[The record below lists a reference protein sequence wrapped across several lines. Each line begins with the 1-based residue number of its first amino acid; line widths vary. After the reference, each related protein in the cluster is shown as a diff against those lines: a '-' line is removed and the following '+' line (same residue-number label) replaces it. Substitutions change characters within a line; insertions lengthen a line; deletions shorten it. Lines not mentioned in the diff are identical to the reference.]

1 MSDFALH
8 REGIILRKYLVKN
21 KYTYEKKR
29 QTCFDYT
36 DEIFSESGNAVFGRY
51 IYDVGEEIYSASV
64 SASESVEITLLCEV
78 AEKLSSAS
86 GICVKADG
94 AGDGIVRVTFF
105 DDDGHSFAS
114 ACKINDAASGRG
126 VSFYL
131 SDMDFFPARMLI
143 DSDGE
148 DEVSVKVSLVNI
160 LNYLSEWGGQAHF
173 YTAEGCKLADEGRF
187 MKLSFDGEGSIESP
201 VFPDSSATV
210 YNMLMP
216 RRNTIFFVLTNNSSA
231 KYAKLYYTTY
241 THPEYS
247 EDACVTLSLSSDAEP
262 RAYYFNL
269 SATKNCDGRL
279 RSFKLVFEGCG
290 DVVINRYSFE
300 QEARLFDTKAN
311 IISCLANAQSKS
323 VTVKGE
329 IDRSVD
335 ILGATLCLFKTTM
348 ADEDEDAVGGKTLL
362 SETDAEYDFEIDGIP
377 LYDDKTSLLP
387 YQLVCFLK
395 KDGEYTRVSDRF
407 YIENYEVFDSNP
419 YPFEL
424 PDRCVSVLDF
434 GAYGDAYHD
443 DTEAIQRALDYV
455 HKEGGGKVTVNGSS
469 DRYGRRYIVTN
480 LLIKSNTEL
489 CIEEGAIL
497 WQSHMRNDYPY
508 AVTYGHDAVI
518 PGINWTHNMHVSQL
532 PLLQA
537 AGSHHIKITGKGKLR
552 AMDIGSEEGVDM
564 KMRYSTGCED
574 RIHLIMVGFFDVDFV
589 ECRDFEIVRCNNY
602 HSAFYK
608 CQNVYCANLK
618 YHEVKCLSGD
628 GYGLIAGT
636 NNVTVNRCF
645 FQSNDDCIVLTS
657 VYNDPRGLLWWTN
670 AEGTHA
676 GPYNITAIHSYLAA
690 GTGKSIAFITWGT
703 NDPIQERTE
712 ICGIRVHD
720 CYIPA
725 QNPIGTWCDNPYN
738 GKVPFDNTETDDYS
752 PVRDVRITGNRY
764 EGHCTLGPIKPTDF
778 ISDCGLFSA
787 DNFVNGDFSLGGL
800 ANWTAIRNENPDSAH
815 TVIYANKE
823 KGCIEYFDCG
833 RVSLCEGLHIK
844 GGEYTLECEIMT
856 GKSGCE
862 IFVSDMISG
871 EDAFVYHAERT
882 VPEKIKVNFSLAYEG
897 DYYIG
902 IRNDSND
909 PDGFAI
915 IDYCHII

>member
-1 MSDFALH
+1 M
-8 REGIILRKYLVKN
+8 ILRKYLVKN

-29 QTCFDYT
+29 QTCFDFT
-36 DEIFSESGNAVFGRY
+36 DEILRVSGNAVFGRY
-51 IYDVGEEIYSASV
+51 RYDIGEEIYSAPV
-64 SASESVEITLLCEV
+64 SAGESVEITLPSEV
-78 AEKLSSAS
+78 GEKLLGAS

-94 AGDGIVRVTFF
+94 EGDGFVRVTFF
-105 DDDGHSFAS
+105 DDGGRSFAS
-114 ACKINDAASGRG
+114 SCKISDAKSCNG

-131 SDMDFFPARMLI
+131 SGMNFLPTRMLI
-143 DSDGE
+143 DSDSEG
-148 DEVSVKVSLVNI
+148 EVSVKVSLVNI

-173 YTAEGCKLADEGRF
+173 YTAADCKLSDSGRF
-187 MKLSFDGEGSIESP
+187 MTLSIDGKGSIESP
-201 VFPDSSATV
+201 IFPDSSATV

-216 RRNTIFFVLTNNSSA
+216 RRNTIFLVLTNNSSA

-241 THPEYS
+241 THEEYS
-247 EDACVTLSLSSDAEP
+247 EDASVTLELYADSEP
-262 RAYYFNL
+262 HAYYFNL
-269 SATKNCDGRL
+269 SATKNCFGRL
-279 RSFKLVFEGCG
+279 KSFKLVFDGYG
-290 DVVINRYSFE
+290 DIVINRYSFE
-300 QEARLFDTKAN
+300 QEAKIFDTKAN
-311 IISCLANAQSKS
+311 ISSCLANSES
-323 VTVKGE
+323 GTITVKGE
-329 IDRSVD
+329 ISKSISLD
-335 ILGATLCLFKTTM
+335 GATLCLYKTTM
-348 ADEDEDAVGGKTLL
+348 ADEDEDVVGEKTLL
-362 SETDAEYDFEIDGIP
+362 SSIAAEYDFEFNGIP

-387 YQLVCFLK
+387 YQFVCFLK
-395 KDGEYTRVSDRF
+395 RGEEYVRVSDRF

-419 YPFEL
+419 YPFTL

-434 GAYGDAYHD
+434 GARGDAYHD
-443 DTEAIQRALDYV
+443 DTEAIQNALDYI
-455 HKEGGGKVTVNGSS
+455 HANGGGKVIVDGST
-469 DRYGRRYIVTN
+469 DKYGRRYIVTN

-489 CIEEGAIL
+489 CLEEGAIL

-508 AVTYGHDAVI
+508 AVTYGHDATI

-537 AGSHHIKITGKGKLR
+537 ANSHHIKVTGKGKLR

-725 QNPIGTWCDNPYN
+725 QNPVGTWCDNPYN
-738 GKVPFDNTETDDYS
+738 GKVPFDNTEIDDYS

-764 EGHCTLGPIKPTDF
+764 EGNCTLGPIKPTDF
-778 ISDCGLFSA
+778 ISDCGIFSA
-787 DNFVNGDFSLGGL
+787 DNFVNGDFTLGGL
-800 ANWTAIRNENPDSAH
+800 ANWTAMRNENPDSAH

-823 KGCIEYFDCG
+823 KGCIEYFDSG
-833 RVSLCEGLHIK
+833 RVSLCEGLHLK

-856 GKSGCE
+856 EDSGCE

-871 EDAFVYHAERT
+871 KDIFACHVEKT
-882 VPEKIKVNFSLAYEG
+882 VPEKIKVDFSIEYEG
-897 DYYIG
+897 DFYIG
-902 IRNDSND
+902 VRNDSSD

-915 IDYCHII
+915 IDYCNII